1 MLFNK
6 IRKITLNLHKKLS
19 IKHRLSGISNCLD
32 VIGDKSYEYKYYQD
46 SREFCQ
52 SSTEIIKI
60 N

>member
-1 MLFNK
+1 M
-6 IRKITLNLHKKLS
+6 TLNLHKKLS